1 MTDSEEYKQLK
12 EDEKKIYSK
21 IIEGVTPEEEKKLY
35 TELDTIRRRK
45 TKIRERN

>member
-21 IIEGVTPEEEKKLY
+21 IIEGVTPEEEEKLY

-45 TKIRERN
+45 TKIRERS